1 MTVESLHLGAFKSR
15 ESATVHTNRIM
26 ARGNRRNVQE
36 EEEVDEDDGEEE
48 EEEED
53 FGDLEDEDEA
63 DPLAHL
69 PDYVLARVE
78 QLQVLHATRESLV
91 SDYQKERAVLEKKY
105 ESIFKPLYADR
116 AAIVQGH
123 KDNEIA
129 ELSSSTTDNKETAEP
144 DVPVDA
150 AAADRLKGV
159 PQFWASA
166 MTHQDSIGELITVE
180 DVDCLEHL
188 LDVTCELRD
197 DGKGYTLYFT
207 FEPNDYFTN
216 TVLTKTYVVPN
227 LLVSESEP
235 MLKQVLGDKIDW
247 KHGKSLTHKI
257 VKKKQR
263 GKGKH
268 AGQVR
273 TINKQEELE
282 SFFHWFSPPPMP
294 ATNDENMDEEEAER
308 LEEIFESD
316 FDVAQAFRCHLIPNA
331 VRWFADQVSLLMLFT
346 QSRNEFALFSL
357 GQWLFAFS
365 GGRPGRGGKWQ

>member
-1 MTVESLHLGAFKSR
+1 
-15 ESATVHTNRIM
+15 M
-26 ARGNRRNVQE
+26 ARGNRRSVQE
-36 EEEVDEDDGEEE
+36 EEEVEEEDGEEDE
-48 EEEED
+48 EEE
-53 FGDLEDEDEA
+53 FGDLEDDDDDA

-91 SDYQKERAVLEKKY
+91 SDYQKERAALEKKY

-129 ELSSSTTDNKETAEP
+129 ALSSSSLSSTANDAKEAEEQ
-144 DVPVDA
+144 DVPVD
-150 AAADRLKGV
+150 AADRLKGV

-188 LDVTCELRD
+188 MDVTCELRD

-227 LLVSESEP
+227 LLITESEP

-247 KHGKSLTHKI
+247 KPGKSLTHKI

-268 AGQVR
+268 TGQVR

-331 VRWFADQVSLLMLFT
+331 VRWFADQVSYLMLLHF
-346 QSRNEFALFSL
+346 FAMGALFSL
-357 GQWLFAFS
+357 GQWVFAFS
-365 GGRPGRGGKWQ
+365 GRRTGRGGKWQ